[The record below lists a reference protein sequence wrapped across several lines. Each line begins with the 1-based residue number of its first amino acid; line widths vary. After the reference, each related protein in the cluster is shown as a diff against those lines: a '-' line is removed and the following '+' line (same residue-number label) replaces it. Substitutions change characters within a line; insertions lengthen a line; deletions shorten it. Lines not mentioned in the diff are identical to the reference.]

1 MIRDPSST
9 PSVTV
14 ADDGRREALFVDLE
28 RLAHGWRPDAATLA
42 AAPLIDRWSIVNFP
56 GTTELAMQG
65 YVTGHPTLH
74 DGPVTTSPIYA
85 ADFSVGWIRT
95 QGRFY
100 RLGRRAV
107 VAQQSRGLR

>member
-1 MIRDPSST
+1 MDHHDLIN
-9 PSVTV
+9 
-14 ADDGRREALFVDLE
+14 RREALIADLE
-28 RLAHGWRPDAATLA
+28 RLATGWTPDAITLA

-65 YVTGHPTLH
+65 TVTGHPRLH

-100 RLGRRAV
+100 HLGRRDV